1 MKQEERIKATSIFTM
16 IARDAENLSKG
27 YPVPSLDFSHLNE
40 SERLKALQREATA
53 KENALRRK
61 KEL

>member
-1 MKQEERIKATSIFTM
+1 M
-16 IARDAENLSKG
+16 IARDAENLLKG

-40 SERLKALQREATA
+40 AERLKALQREATA

-61 KEL
+61 K